1 MKKIFTCI
9 SLAAATFMATTPV
22 MAQQQKLTDKEK
34 AAVIEAIVPAMFERV
49 KQVSGIDI
57 IELAKPNIENVLSS
71 PVFGTAS
78 TLRAETL
85 IANPITVQPDS
96 MKVNLSEISKD
107 IPAMFSQITLKMSN
121 YYTANL
127 SSTNGLPIELNLPKT
142 ISTTIL
148 GSTVS
153 LNFELGK
160 QTGLL
165 PFDSFTAKLD
175 LGGLSELAGVMGIK
189 GGELFS
195 LKEKATNAGMFDYN
209 VTIGE
214 SLRSVIALLE
224 KDEEEKTTIPNFLI
238 KTNMT
243 QQAKGLVEA
252 SLYAVPT
259 TSSTVQVPMGDAQVY
274 LNLKAAATGK
284 MSPDSILLTSYKN
297 GQKEGYRKLATKM
310 EQKGQNFVITS
321 QDSTKTLNATEW
333 KWSAT
338 ETITMTNRRT
348 LNATEWKWSA
358 TETITMTNRTNATEA
373 KAIVAETITRA
384 IAELAATGTTN
395 PYSMVVTKTS
405 DMNGDGQVAAA
416 ETITLLKAD
425 VTTAMGGSVTAPAM
439 NVAVKIQTPNDTDGQ
454 LTEGMD
460 IAINLPLK
468 GDKVVADFTPVGY
481 DKAVATMYVK
491 SDAMGIITDNETISD
506 EVQEVT
512 VSTTAS
518 GLYVKNGKGNY
529 VIVNMV
535 GKVVSTGIITSDEQY
550 ISTPNMPNGI
560 YMISIDQS
568 KLLRSAHKTTVKFV
582 K

>member
-34 AAVIEAIVPAMFERV
+34 AAVIEAIVPAMFEQV

-195 LKEKATNAGMFDYN
+195 LKGKATNAGMFDYN

-338 ETITMTNRRT
+338 ETITMTNR
-348 LNATEWKWSA
+348 
-358 TETITMTNRTNATEA
+358 TNATEA

-481 DKAVATMYVK
+481 DKPVATMYVK
-491 SDAMGIITDNETISD
+491 SDAMGIITDNETIEND
-506 EVQEVT
+506 VEEVK

-535 GKVVSTGIITSDEQY
+535 GRVVSTGIITSDEQY

>member
-34 AAVIEAIVPAMFERV
+34 AAVIEAIVPAMFEQV

-333 KWSAT
+333 KC
-338 ETITMTNRRT
+338 
-348 LNATEWKWSA
+348 SA

-481 DKAVATMYVK
+481 DKPVATMYVK
-491 SDAMGIITDNETISD
+491 SDAMGIITDNETIEND
-506 EVQEVT
+506 VEEVK

-535 GKVVSTGIITSDEQY
+535 GRVVSTGIITSDGQY

>member
-34 AAVIEAIVPAMFERV
+34 AAVIEAIVPAMFEQV
-49 KQVSGIDI
+49 KQESGIDI

-175 LGGLSELAGVMGIK
+175 LGGLSEIAGVMGIK

-284 MSPDSILLTSYKN
+284 MSPDSILLTSYEN

-321 QDSTKTLNATEW
+321 QDSTKA
-333 KWSAT
+333 
-338 ETITMTNRRT
+338 

-358 TETITMTNRTNATEA
+358 TETITMTNRTKATEA

-405 DMNGDGQVAAA
+405 DMNGDGQVTAA

-491 SDAMGIITDNETISD
+491 SDAMGIITENETISD
-506 EVQEVT
+506 EVQKVK

-535 GKVVSTGIITSDEQY
+535 GKVMGTGVITSDEQY

-560 YMISIDQS
+560 YMMSIDQS

>member
-34 AAVIEAIVPAMFERV
+34 AAVIEAIVPAMFEQV

-297 GQKEGYRKLATKM
+297 VQKEGYRKLATKM

-321 QDSTKTLNATEW
+321 QDSTK
-333 KWSAT
+333 
-338 ETITMTNRRT
+338 T

-481 DKAVATMYVK
+481 DKPVATMYVK
-491 SDAMGIITDNETISD
+491 SDAMGIITDNETIEND
-506 EVQEVT
+506 VEEVK

-535 GKVVSTGIITSDEQY
+535 GRVVSTGIITSDEQY

>member
-22 MAQQQKLTDKEK
+22 MAQQQKFTDKEK
-34 AAVIEAIVPAMFERV
+34 AAVIEAIVPAMFEQV

-338 ETITMTNRRT
+338 ETITMTNR
-348 LNATEWKWSA
+348 
-358 TETITMTNRTNATEA
+358 TNATEA

-439 NVAVKIQTPNDTDGQ
+439 NVVVKIQTPNDTDGQ

-481 DKAVATMYVK
+481 DKPVATMYVK
-491 SDAMGIITDNETISD
+491 SDAMGIITDNETIEND
-506 EVQEVT
+506 VEEVT

>member
-34 AAVIEAIVPAMFERV
+34 AAVIEAIVPAMFEQV

-175 LGGLSELAGVMGIK
+175 LGGLSEIAGVMGIK

-284 MSPDSILLTSYKN
+284 MSPDSILLTSYEN

-310 EQKGQNFVITS
+310 EQKGQDFVITS
-321 QDSTKTLNATEW
+321 QDSTKA
-333 KWSAT
+333 
-338 ETITMTNRRT
+338 

-405 DMNGDGQVAAA
+405 DMNGDGQVTAA

-439 NVAVKIQTPNDTDGQ
+439 NVAVKIQTPNDTDGN
-454 LTEGMD
+454 LTEGMN

-468 GDKVVADFTPVGY
+468 EDKVVADFTPVGY

-491 SDAMGIITDNETISD
+491 SDAMGIITDNETIEND
-506 EVQEVT
+506 VENVK
-512 VSTTAS
+512 VSTTAG

-535 GKVVSTGIITSDEQY
+535 GKVIGTGIITSDEQY

>member
-34 AAVIEAIVPAMFERV
+34 AAVIEAIVPAMFEQV

-96 MKVNLSEISKD
+96 MKVNLCEISKD

-338 ETITMTNRRT
+338 ETITMTNR
-348 LNATEWKWSA
+348 
-358 TETITMTNRTNATEA
+358 TNATEA

-512 VSTTAS
+512 VSTNAS

>member
-34 AAVIEAIVPAMFERV
+34 AAVIEAIVPAMFEQV

-71 PVFGTAS
+71 PVYGTAS

-338 ETITMTNRRT
+338 ETITMTNR
-348 LNATEWKWSA
+348 
-358 TETITMTNRTNATEA
+358 TNATEA

-405 DMNGDGQVAAA
+405 DMNGDGQVTAA

-491 SDAMGIITDNETISD
+491 SDAMGIITENETISD
-506 EVQEVT
+506 EVQKVK

-535 GKVVSTGIITSDEQY
+535 GKVMGTGVITSDEQY

-560 YMISIDQS
+560 YMMSIDQS

>member
-34 AAVIEAIVPAMFERV
+34 AAVIEAIVPAMFEQV

-338 ETITMTNRRT
+338 ETITMTNR
-348 LNATEWKWSA
+348 
-358 TETITMTNRTNATEA
+358 TNATEA

-384 IAELAATGTTN
+384 IAELAATETTN

-481 DKAVATMYVK
+481 DKPVATMYVK
-491 SDAMGIITDNETISD
+491 SDAMGIITDNETIEND
-506 EVQEVT
+506 VEEVK

-535 GKVVSTGIITSDEQY
+535 GRVVSTGIITSDEQY

>member
-34 AAVIEAIVPAMFERV
+34 AAVIEAIVPAMFEQV

-175 LGGLSELAGVMGIK
+175 LGGLSEIAGVMGIK

-284 MSPDSILLTSYKN
+284 MSPDSILLTSYEN

-310 EQKGQNFVITS
+310 EQKGQDFVITS
-321 QDSTKTLNATEW
+321 QDSTKA
-333 KWSAT
+333 
-338 ETITMTNRRT
+338 

-405 DMNGDGQVAAA
+405 DMNGDGQVTAA

-439 NVAVKIQTPNDTDGQ
+439 NVAVKIQTPNDTDGN
-454 LTEGMD
+454 LTEGMN

-491 SDAMGIITDNETISD
+491 SDAMGIITDNETIEND
-506 EVQEVT
+506 VENVK

-535 GKVVSTGIITSDEQY
+535 GRVVSTGIITSDEQY

>member
-34 AAVIEAIVPAMFERV
+34 AAVIEAIVPAMFEQV

-175 LGGLSELAGVMGIK
+175 LGGLSELDGVMGIK

-338 ETITMTNRRT
+338 ETITMTNR
-348 LNATEWKWSA
+348 
-358 TETITMTNRTNATEA
+358 TNATEA

-481 DKAVATMYVK
+481 DKPVATMYVK
-491 SDAMGIITDNETISD
+491 SDAMGIITDNETIEND
-506 EVQEVT
+506 VEEVK

-535 GKVVSTGIITSDEQY
+535 GRVVSTGIITSDEQY

>member
-34 AAVIEAIVPAMFERV
+34 AAVIEAIVPAMFEQV

-338 ETITMTNRRT
+338 ETITMTNR
-348 LNATEWKWSA
+348 
-358 TETITMTNRTNATEA
+358 TNATEA

-416 ETITLLKAD
+416 EPTTLLKAD

-439 NVAVKIQTPNDTDGQ
+439 NVVVKIQTPNDTDGQ

-481 DKAVATMYVK
+481 DKPVATMYVK
-491 SDAMGIITDNETISD
+491 SDAMGIITDNETIEND
-506 EVQEVT
+506 VEEVK

>member
-34 AAVIEAIVPAMFERV
+34 AAVIEAIVPAMFEQV

-321 QDSTKTLNATEW
+321 QDSTQ
-333 KWSAT
+333 
-338 ETITMTNRRT
+338 T

-481 DKAVATMYVK
+481 DKPVATMYVK
-491 SDAMGIITDNETISD
+491 SDAMGIITDNETIEND
-506 EVQEVT
+506 VEEVK

-535 GKVVSTGIITSDEQY
+535 GRVVSTGIITSDEQY

>member
-34 AAVIEAIVPAMFERV
+34 AAVIEAIVPAMFEQV

-175 LGGLSELAGVMGIK
+175 LGGLSEIAGVMGIK

-284 MSPDSILLTSYKN
+284 MSPDSILLTSYEN

-310 EQKGQNFVITS
+310 EQKGQDFVITS
-321 QDSTKTLNATEW
+321 QDSTKA
-333 KWSAT
+333 
-338 ETITMTNRRT
+338 

-405 DMNGDGQVAAA
+405 DMNGDGQVTAA

-439 NVAVKIQTPNDTDGQ
+439 NVAVKIQTPNDTDGN
-454 LTEGMD
+454 LTEGMN

-468 GDKVVADFTPVGY
+468 EDKVVADFTPVGY

-491 SDAMGIITDNETISD
+491 SDAMGIITDNETIEND
-506 EVQEVT
+506 VENVK

-535 GKVVSTGIITSDEQY
+535 GRVVSTGIITSDEQY

>member
-34 AAVIEAIVPAMFERV
+34 AAVIEAIVPAMFEQV

-338 ETITMTNRRT
+338 ETITMTNR
-348 LNATEWKWSA
+348 
-358 TETITMTNRTNATEA
+358 TNATEA

-512 VSTTAS
+512 VSTNAS

-535 GKVVSTGIITSDEQY
+535 GRVVSTGIITSDEQY

-568 KLLRSAHKTTVKFV
+568 KLLRSAHKTTVKFI

>member
-1 MKKIFTCI
+1 
-9 SLAAATFMATTPV
+9 
-22 MAQQQKLTDKEK
+22 
-34 AAVIEAIVPAMFERV
+34 
-49 KQVSGIDI
+49 
-57 IELAKPNIENVLSS
+57 
-71 PVFGTAS
+71 
-78 TLRAETL
+78 
-85 IANPITVQPDS
+85 
-96 MKVNLSEISKD
+96 
-107 IPAMFSQITLKMSN
+107 MFSQITLKMSN

-338 ETITMTNRRT
+338 ETITMTNR
-348 LNATEWKWSA
+348 
-358 TETITMTNRTNATEA
+358 TNATEA

-535 GKVVSTGIITSDEQY
+535 GRVVSTGIITSDEQY

>member
-34 AAVIEAIVPAMFERV
+34 AAVIEAIVPAMFEQV

-310 EQKGQNFVITS
+310 EQKGLNFVITS
-321 QDSTKTLNATEW
+321 QDSTK
-333 KWSAT
+333 
-338 ETITMTNRRT
+338 T

-481 DKAVATMYVK
+481 DKPVATMYVK
-491 SDAMGIITDNETISD
+491 SDAMGIITDNETIEND
-506 EVQEVT
+506 VEEVK

-535 GKVVSTGIITSDEQY
+535 GRVVSTGIITSDEQY

>member
-34 AAVIEAIVPAMFERV
+34 AAVIEAIVPAMFEQV

-338 ETITMTNRRT
+338 ETITMTNR
-348 LNATEWKWSA
+348 
-358 TETITMTNRTNATEA
+358 TNATEA

-481 DKAVATMYVK
+481 DKPVATMYVK
-491 SDAMGIITDNETISD
+491 SDAMGIITDNETIEND
-506 EVQEVT
+506 VEEVK

-535 GKVVSTGIITSDEQY
+535 GRVVSTGIITSDEQY
-550 ISTPNMPNGI
+550 ISTPNMPNDI

>member
-34 AAVIEAIVPAMFERV
+34 AAVIEAIVPAMFEQV

-338 ETITMTNRRT
+338 ETITMTNR
-348 LNATEWKWSA
+348 
-358 TETITMTNRTNATEA
+358 TNATEA

-481 DKAVATMYVK
+481 DKPVATMYVK
-491 SDAMGIITDNETISD
+491 SDAMGILTDNETIEND
-506 EVQEVT
+506 VEEVK

-535 GKVVSTGIITSDEQY
+535 GRVVSTGIITSDEQY

>member
-34 AAVIEAIVPAMFERV
+34 AAVIEAIVPAMFEQV

-338 ETITMTNRRT
+338 ETITMTNR
-348 LNATEWKWSA
+348 
-358 TETITMTNRTNATEA
+358 TNATEA

-405 DMNGDGQVAAA
+405 DMNGDDQVAAA

-535 GKVVSTGIITSDEQY
+535 GRVVSTGIITSDEQY

>member
-22 MAQQQKLTDKEK
+22 VAQQQKLTDKEK
-34 AAVIEAIVPAMFERV
+34 AAVIEAIVPAMFEQV

-338 ETITMTNRRT
+338 ETITMTNR
-348 LNATEWKWSA
+348 
-358 TETITMTNRTNATEA
+358 TNATEA

-481 DKAVATMYVK
+481 DKPVATMYVK
-491 SDAMGIITDNETISD
+491 SDAMGIITDNETIEND
-506 EVQEVT
+506 VEEVK

-535 GKVVSTGIITSDEQY
+535 GRVVSTGIITSDEQY

>member
-34 AAVIEAIVPAMFERV
+34 AAVIEAIVPAMFEQV

-338 ETITMTNRRT
+338 ETITMTNR
-348 LNATEWKWSA
+348 
-358 TETITMTNRTNATEA
+358 TNATEA

-481 DKAVATMYVK
+481 DKPVATMYVK
-491 SDAMGIITDNETISD
+491 SDAMGIITDNETIEND
-506 EVQEVT
+506 VEEVT
-512 VSTTAS
+512 VSTNAS

-535 GKVVSTGIITSDEQY
+535 GRVVSTGIITSDEQY

>member
-34 AAVIEAIVPAMFERV
+34 AAVIEAIVPAMFEQV

-175 LGGLSELAGVMGIK
+175 LGGLSEIAGVMGIK

-338 ETITMTNRRT
+338 ETITMTNR
-348 LNATEWKWSA
+348 
-358 TETITMTNRTNATEA
+358 TNATEA

-506 EVQEVT
+506 EVQEIT

-535 GKVVSTGIITSDEQY
+535 GRVVSTGIITSDEQY

>member
-34 AAVIEAIVPAMFERV
+34 AAVIEAIVPAMFEQV

-338 ETITMTNRRT
+338 ETITMTNR
-348 LNATEWKWSA
+348 
-358 TETITMTNRTNATEA
+358 TNATEA

-405 DMNGDGQVAAA
+405 DMNEDGQVAAA

>member
-34 AAVIEAIVPAMFERV
+34 AAVIEAIVPAMFEQV

-175 LGGLSELAGVMGIK
+175 LGGLSEIAGVMGIK

-284 MSPDSILLTSYKN
+284 MSPDSILLTSYEN

-321 QDSTKTLNATEW
+321 QDSTKA
-333 KWSAT
+333 
-338 ETITMTNRRT
+338 

-358 TETITMTNRTNATEA
+358 TETITMTNRTKATEA

-405 DMNGDGQVAAA
+405 DMNGDGQVTAA

-481 DKAVATMYVK
+481 DKAVAIMYVK
-491 SDAMGIITDNETISD
+491 SDAMGIITENETISD
-506 EVQEVT
+506 EVQKVK

-535 GKVVSTGIITSDEQY
+535 GKVMGTGVITSDEQY

-560 YMISIDQS
+560 YMMSIDQS

>member
-9 SLAAATFMATTPV
+9 SFAAATFMATTPV

-34 AAVIEAIVPAMFERV
+34 AAVIEAIVPAMFEQV

-175 LGGLSELAGVMGIK
+175 LGGLSEIAGVMGIK

-284 MSPDSILLTSYKN
+284 MSPDSILLTSYEN

-321 QDSTKTLNATEW
+321 QDSTKA
-333 KWSAT
+333 
-338 ETITMTNRRT
+338 

-358 TETITMTNRTNATEA
+358 TETITMTNRTKATEA

-405 DMNGDGQVAAA
+405 DMNGDGQVTAA

-491 SDAMGIITDNETISD
+491 SDAMGIITENETISD
-506 EVQEVT
+506 EVQKVK

-535 GKVVSTGIITSDEQY
+535 GKVMGTGVITSDEQY

-560 YMISIDQS
+560 YMMSIDQS

>member
-34 AAVIEAIVPAMFERV
+34 AAVIEAIVPAMFEQV

-297 GQKEGYRKLATKM
+297 GQKEGYCKLATKM

-321 QDSTKTLNATEW
+321 QDSTK
-333 KWSAT
+333 
-338 ETITMTNRRT
+338 T

-468 GDKVVADFTPVGY
+468 SDKVVADFTPVGY
-481 DKAVATMYVK
+481 DKPVATMYVK
-491 SDAMGIITDNETISD
+491 SDAMGIITDNETIEND
-506 EVQEVT
+506 VEEVK

-535 GKVVSTGIITSDEQY
+535 GRVVSTGIITSDEQY

>member
-22 MAQQQKLTDKEK
+22 MAQQQKQLTDKEK
-34 AAVIEAIVPAMFERV
+34 AAVIEAIVPAMFEQV

-107 IPAMFSQITLKMSN
+107 IPAMFSQITFKMSN

-195 LKEKATNAGMFDYN
+195 LKEKATNAGMFDYY

-284 MSPDSILLTSYKN
+284 MSPDSILLTSYEN

-321 QDSTKTLNATEW
+321 QDSTKA
-333 KWSAT
+333 
-338 ETITMTNRRT
+338 

-358 TETITMTNRTNATEA
+358 TETITMTNRTNATET
-373 KAIVAETITRA
+373 KTIVAETITRA
-384 IAELAATGTTN
+384 IAELATTGTTN

-439 NVAVKIQTPNDTDGQ
+439 NVVVKIQTPNDTDGQ

-491 SDAMGIITDNETISD
+491 SDAMSIITDNETISD

-512 VSTTAS
+512 VSATAS

-535 GKVVSTGIITSDEQY
+535 GKVMGTGVITSDEQY

>member
-34 AAVIEAIVPAMFERV
+34 AAVIEAIVPAMFEQV

-338 ETITMTNRRT
+338 ETITMTNR
-348 LNATEWKWSA
+348 
-358 TETITMTNRTNATEA
+358 TNATEA

-481 DKAVATMYVK
+481 DKPVATMYVK

>member
-34 AAVIEAIVPAMFERV
+34 AAVIEAIVPAMFEQV

-78 TLRAETL
+78 TLRAEML
-85 IANPITVQPDS
+85 LANPITVQPDS

-338 ETITMTNRRT
+338 ETITMTNR
-348 LNATEWKWSA
+348 
-358 TETITMTNRTNATEA
+358 TNATEA

-439 NVAVKIQTPNDTDGQ
+439 NVVVKIQTPNDTDGQ

-481 DKAVATMYVK
+481 DKPVATMYVK
-491 SDAMGIITDNETISD
+491 SDAMGIITDNETIEND
-506 EVQEVT
+506 VEEVT
-512 VSTTAS
+512 VSTNAS

-535 GKVVSTGIITSDEQY
+535 GRVVSTGIITSDEQY

>member
-34 AAVIEAIVPAMFERV
+34 AAVIEAIVPAMFEQV

-259 TSSTVQVPMGDAQVY
+259 TSSTVQVPMGHAQVY

-321 QDSTKTLNATEW
+321 QDSTK
-333 KWSAT
+333 
-338 ETITMTNRRT
+338 T

-481 DKAVATMYVK
+481 DKPVATMYVK
-491 SDAMGIITDNETISD
+491 SDAMGIITDNETIEND
-506 EVQEVT
+506 VEEVK

-535 GKVVSTGIITSDEQY
+535 GRVVSTGIITSDEQY

>member
-34 AAVIEAIVPAMFERV
+34 AAVIEAIVPAMFEQV

-338 ETITMTNRRT
+338 ETITMTNR
-348 LNATEWKWSA
+348 
-358 TETITMTNRTNATEA
+358 TNATEA

-481 DKAVATMYVK
+481 DKPVATMYVK

-535 GKVVSTGIITSDEQY
+535 GRVVSTGIITSDEQY

>member
-34 AAVIEAIVPAMFERV
+34 AAVIEAIVPAMFEQV

-338 ETITMTNRRT
+338 ETITMTNR
-348 LNATEWKWSA
+348 
-358 TETITMTNRTNATEA
+358 TNATEA

-405 DMNGDGQVAAA
+405 DMNGDGQVAAV

-512 VSTTAS
+512 VSTNAS

>member
-22 MAQQQKLTDKEK
+22 MAQQQKQLTDKEK
-34 AAVIEAIVPAMFERV
+34 AAVIEAIVPAMFEQV

-107 IPAMFSQITLKMSN
+107 IPAMFSQITFKMSN

-127 SSTNGLPIELNLPKT
+127 SATNGLPIELNLPKT

-195 LKEKATNAGMFDYN
+195 LKEKATNAGMFDYY

-284 MSPDSILLTSYKN
+284 MSPDSILLTSYEN

-321 QDSTKTLNATEW
+321 QDSTKA
-333 KWSAT
+333 
-338 ETITMTNRRT
+338 

-358 TETITMTNRTNATEA
+358 TETITMTNRTNATET

-384 IAELAATGTTN
+384 IAELATTGTTN

-439 NVAVKIQTPNDTDGQ
+439 NVVVKIQTPNDTDGQ

-491 SDAMGIITDNETISD
+491 SDAMSIITDNETISD

-535 GKVVSTGIITSDEQY
+535 GKVMGTGVITSDEQY
-550 ISTPNMPNGI
+550 INTPNMPNGI

>member
-1 MKKIFTCI
+1 
-9 SLAAATFMATTPV
+9 MATTPV

-34 AAVIEAIVPAMFERV
+34 AAVIEAIVPAMFEQV

-338 ETITMTNRRT
+338 ETITMTNR
-348 LNATEWKWSA
+348 
-358 TETITMTNRTNATEA
+358 TNATEA

-535 GKVVSTGIITSDEQY
+535 GRVVSTGIITSDEQY

>member
-34 AAVIEAIVPAMFERV
+34 AAVIEAIVPAMFEQV

-71 PVFGTAS
+71 PVFVTAS
-78 TLRAETL
+78 KLRAETL

-238 KTNMT
+238 KPNMT

-310 EQKGQNFVITS
+310 EHKGQNFVITS
-321 QDSTKTLNATEW
+321 QDSTK
-333 KWSAT
+333 
-338 ETITMTNRRT
+338 T

-481 DKAVATMYVK
+481 DKPVATMYVK
-491 SDAMGIITDNETISD
+491 SDAMGIITDNETIEND
-506 EVQEVT
+506 VEEVK

-535 GKVVSTGIITSDEQY
+535 GRVVSTGIITSDGQY

>member
-34 AAVIEAIVPAMFERV
+34 AAVIEAIVPAMFEQV

-338 ETITMTNRRT
+338 ETITMTNR
-348 LNATEWKWSA
+348 
-358 TETITMTNRTNATEA
+358 TNATEA

-439 NVAVKIQTPNDTDGQ
+439 NVVVKIQTPNDTDGQ

-481 DKAVATMYVK
+481 DKPVATMYVK
-491 SDAMGIITDNETISD
+491 SDAMGIITDNETIEND
-506 EVQEVT
+506 VEEVT
-512 VSTTAS
+512 VSTNAS